1 MAAEVFPVAPCR
13 VLLTPWLGCFALMLW
28 VEDLS
33 PLAPLRL
40 SFRLTNPTA
49 GLIPAYIYA
58 SEILWGSWIHL
69 RLGI

>member
-1 MAAEVFPVAPCR
+1 
-13 VLLTPWLGCFALMLW
+13 LMLW

-33 PLAPLRL
+33 PLAQLRL